1 MVSLLRHN
9 MRLISAWGRTFCSCR
24 DMLLLFWLFPI
35 FSISMGAFTAVQPRN
50 APLSGNIA
58 FTLSGGSF
66 TKACTIKTCTFNTQ
80 PATSIVVTG
89 GDAVTGTTLTGT
101 VPPYSAGA
109 TSGVTISYS
118 GSVSC
123 TSQSFSTSSLFSY
136 DSPVIKS
143 VVYGSKDTLG
153 GGSITITGI
162 NFLTSSLTVSIGSTS
177 PSCAQVSN
185 FVSFKCAIPAFSL
198 GARSGLDVVVSINS
212 VPTTLIKF
220 AYDAP
225 ILSSVL
231 PQIPK
236 LDGASLITVYGSN
249 LEGTAPSTIKIG
261 SVSCRNSQVV
271 TPHKAFSCLPDVSSE
286 LVRTNQIIQVSLG
299 SGTQVAAAWTFQ
311 PSDTMLQTAFP
322 GALHFLNPPAF

>member
-1 MVSLLRHN
+1 MVSLLPHN
-9 MRLISAWGRTFCSCR
+9 VRLIIAWGRIFCSRRCI
-24 DMLLLFWLFPI
+24 LLLFWLFPI
-35 FSISMGAFTAVQPRN
+35 FSISMAQFTVQPMN
-50 APLSGNIA
+50 APLSGGTA
-58 FTLSGGSF
+58 FTLSGVSF
-66 TKACTIKTCTFNTQ
+66 DTTCTAKACKFNSQTV
-80 PATSIVVTG
+80 ASIT
-89 GDAVTGTTLTGT
+89 VTGTTLTGI
-101 VPPYSAGA
+101 VPQYSTGVTA
-109 TSGVTISYS
+109 GVTISYTGS
-118 GSVSC
+118 GTC
-123 TSQSFSTSSLFSY
+123 TTPQSISASLFSY

-153 GGSITITGI
+153 GDSITITGI

-212 VPTTLIKF
+212 VQTALIKF

-236 LDGASLITVYGSN
+236 LDGASLVTVYGSN
-249 LEGTAPSTIKIG
+249 LEGTAPSIIKIG
-261 SVSCRNSQVV
+261 TVSCTNSQVV

-286 LVRTNQIIQVSLG
+286 LVRTNQMIQVSLG

>member
-1 MVSLLRHN
+1 MVPLLPHN

-24 DMLLLFWLFPI
+24 DLLLLFWLFPI
-35 FSISMGAFTAVQPRN
+35 FSISMGQAFTTVQPRN
-50 APLSGNIA
+50 APLSGAIT

-66 TKACTIKTCTFNTQ
+66 TTACTTKTCTFNTQ
-80 PATSIVVTG
+80 SATIIN
-89 GDAVTGTTLTGT
+89 VTGTILTGT
-101 VPPYSAGA
+101 VPQYSSGA

-118 GSVSC
+118 GSGSC
-123 TSQSFSTSSLFSY
+123 TSQSFSTSLFSY

-143 VVYGSKDTLG
+143 VAYGSKDTLG

-177 PSCAQVSN
+177 PSCAQVSP
-185 FVSFKCAIPAFSL
+185 FVSFKCAIPAFSS

-212 VPTTLIKF
+212 VPTALIKF

-236 LDGASLITVYGSN
+236 LDGASLVTVYGSN

-261 SVSCRNSQVV
+261 SISCRNSQVV

-286 LVRTNQIIQVSLG
+286 LVRTNQMIQVSLG